1 MKTKLSLAILGAG
14 LVGQQH
20 IKTIATSKLASLHSI
35 IDISKKTHDIAK
47 QSKTKWYRSLD
58 KLFAEGPLPDGII
71 VATPTNLHTQHVL
84 KIIKKKIPILIEK
97 PIADTIKNAKKIIKE
112 SKKEKVD
119 ICIGYQRRH
128 GNIAKFIK
136 KKLSQG
142 IIGEIIAVNG
152 TCWLFK
158 PEEYFKV
165 KWRIQKGAGPLGI
178 NLVHDIDLLYYWLGP
193 VKSVLALTSNA
204 KRKRIIEDTASVIL
218 EFNSGTICNLSVS
231 DTIVAPWS
239 YELTA
244 GDNPAYPLT
253 DQSSYMIG
261 GTKGSLQIPNIKL
274 WFNKERSWWKPIYS
288 KKYNPKIIN
297 PLINQISN
305 FCNVIKKKERP
316 LVAAEDGLESLKIF
330 EAILESSKM
339 EKKIYI

>member
-1 MKTKLSLAILGAG
+1 MSKKTNIAILGVG
-14 LVGQQH
+14 LVGKQH
-20 IKTIATSKLASLHSI
+20 IKAIIETKNVNIHSI
-35 IDISKKTHDIAK
+35 IDTNKQTSQIAK
-47 QSKTKWYRSLD
+47 YYNTKRYERIDQLLN
-58 KLFAEGPLPDGII
+58 KNNLPDGII
-71 VATPTNLHTQHVL
+71 ISTPTRLHTRHAL

-97 PIADTIKNAKKIIKE
+97 PISDNISNAKKIINL

-128 GNIAKFIK
+128 SNIAKFIK
-136 KKLSQG
+136 KKLSEG
-142 IIGEIIAVNG
+142 MIGEIIAVQG

-158 PEEYFKV
+158 PNEYFKM
-165 KWRIQKGAGPLGI
+165 KWRIQKGGGPLGI
-178 NLVHDIDLLYYWLGP
+178 NLVHDIDLLHYWLGP
-193 VKSVLALTSNA
+193 IKSVFALTSNA
-204 KRKRIIEDTASVIL
+204 KRKSIIEDTASVIL
-218 EFNSGTICNLSVS
+218 EFDSGTICNLSVS

-253 DQSSYMIG
+253 DQSSYIIG

-288 KKYNPKIIN
+288 KKFNPKIIN

-305 FCNVIKKKERP
+305 FCNVIKKKEEP
-316 LVAAEDGLESLKIF
+316 LVTAEDGLESLKIF
-330 EAILESSKM
+330 EAILKSSKM
-339 EKKIYI
+339 GKKIYI